1 VCDVAETCTGNST
14 ACPVD
19 TFAPA
24 TTVCRA
30 ATCKGDVAVDEAF
43 CTGTSAFCP
52 PEVNQPCAP
61 GAWNAGVCV
70 TDGGMTDGG
79 AGPVIGG
86 AATEASCGQPYRF
99 QPVVQGEAPFRYT
112 LLEAPEG
119 MTVNAET
126 GLLEW
131 LPSRQQAG
139 QHAFVLRV
147 EDARGA
153 TTDWR
158 GTIDVSCVP
167 KHYRVGCDC
176 GTGLPSTDV
185 VWTGLLLSLGLRR
198 RRR

>member
-1 VCDVAETCTGNST
+1 
-14 ACPVD
+14 
-19 TFAPA
+19 
-24 TTVCRA
+24 
-30 ATCKGDVAVDEAF
+30 VAVDEAF
-43 CTGTSAFCP
+43 CTGNSASCP
-52 PEVNQPCAP
+52 PEVNQSCAP
-61 GAWNAGVCV
+61 GTCVAGMCVTDGGVTDGGV

-79 AGPVIGG
+79 AGPVVGG
-86 AATEASCGQPYRF
+86 AASTEASCGQPYRF

-112 LLEAPEG
+112 LVEAPEG

-131 LPSRQQAG
+131 LPLRKQAG
-139 QHAFVLRV
+139 QHAVVLRV

-158 GTIDVSCVP
+158 ISIDVSCAQ

-176 GTGLPSTDV
+176 GTGLPSPDV

-198 RRR
+198 RRRERPSDQAHLRP